1 MTKQTALDFADL
13 RYIEIACPKC
23 GARITLDAQNP
34 SSHAP
39 TACVGCGRAFDQMA
53 VQNPIQ
59 EFVQIYRL
67 LTHADQQV
75 KFRVIV
81 EAPAE

>member
-13 RYIEIACPKC
+13 RYIEIACSKR
-23 GARITLDAQNP
+23 GARSTLDAQNLN
-34 SSHAP
+34 SNAP
-39 TACVGCGRAFDQMA
+39 TACVGCGLAFDQMA
-53 VQNPIQ
+53 VQNPVR
-59 EFVQIYRL
+59 ELMQIYRL

-81 EAPAE
+81 DEPD